1 MASLTIVGPG
11 AIGGT
16 LAARLAQDR
25 RHEVSIAVRTAFN
38 TLEVTTPEGQ
48 ITASPHVIT
57 DPACAAVVDWVL
69 VATKTY
75 DSAAAAR
82 WFETLCDSKT
92 RVAVVQNGVEH
103 IERFEHYFPR
113 ERIVPVMI
121 DCPAERTAPGR
132 IRQRGPVRMLV
143 PESEHGAAFI
153 DLFARLA
160 LDVSQTNDFRTAAW
174 RKLCLNS
181 AGAVPAVTLHPSRI
195 VRHEGVADLMR
206 GVIRECIAVARAEG
220 AALEDAVADAIIESM
235 RKGPGDSVNSMQA
248 DRLAG
253 RPMEID
259 ARNGVIV
266 RLGRKHGIA
275 TPLNS
280 MLVALL
286 EAVQS

>member
-16 LAARLAQDR
+16 LAAWLSQDR
-25 RHEVSIAVRTAFN
+25 RHKVSVAARTAFD
-38 TLEVTTPEGQ
+38 TLEVTTPEG
-48 ITASPHVIT
+48 VISATPDILT
-57 DPACAAVVDWVL
+57 DPARATVVDWVL
-69 VATKTY
+69 VATKAY
-75 DSAAAAR
+75 DSANAAKWFAR
-82 WFETLCDSKT
+82 LCDSHT
-92 RVAVVQNGVEH
+92 RVAVLQNGVEH
-103 IERFEHYFPR
+103 IERFERYFPR

-143 PESEHGAAFI
+143 PESEHGAALV
-153 DLFARLA
+153 DLFAQLP
-160 LDVSQTNDFRTAAW
+160 LDVSQTNDFRTAVW
-174 RKLCLNS
+174 RKLCFNS
-181 AGAVPAVTLHPSRI
+181 AGAVSAVTLHPSGI
-195 VRHEGVADLMR
+195 VRHEGVAGLMR
-206 GVIRECIAVARAEG
+206 GIIRECIAVARAEG
-220 AALEDAVADAIIESM
+220 ATLDDSIADTVIDNM
-235 RKGPGDSVNSMQA
+235 RKGPADSVNSMHA

-275 TPLNS
+275 TPLNA
-280 MLVALL
+280 MVVALL